1 MKKKEQIILK
11 GKPSIKNCMSNFT
24 LPLLRRFRILRM
36 ENYELTQTWCIVPET
51 EKPIKY
57 ETQCFN
63 PIARELVIKR
73 APGVA
78 FRVEGLAFYGGIII
92 IKGADE
98 KFFIGLT
105 DFHTLS
111 ESWLTPIDE
120 DDLINTLD
128 QVINGNTSRDER
140 LAHLEKKSP
149 IMAATIKE
157 RVHNLQEDRMTD

>member
-1 MKKKEQIILK
+1 MKKKQQIILR
-11 GKPSIKNCMSNFT
+11 GKPSIKNCSSNFT
-24 LPLLRRFRILRM
+24 LPLLRRFRTLRM

-63 PIARELVIKR
+63 PIAKELVIKR

-111 ESWLTPIDE
+111 ESWVSPIDE
-120 DDLINTLD
+120 DNLINTLD
-128 QVINGNTSRDER
+128 HIINGNASRDER
-140 LAHLEKKSP
+140 LAHLAGKDP
-149 IMAATIKE
+149 LMAAAIIEGKK
-157 RVHNLQEDRMTD
+157 VCIL